1 MNRIIEQYLRAF
13 VHRRPKT
20 WGKLLLWVE
29 WSHNTSWNV
38 ATGTTPYEIT
48 FGHKPFNFPNYIT
61 GSSKLDAVE
70 DMLKDRDDT
79 FQVIRKKLLKAQATM
94 KRFADTKRREVMY
107 EPGDWVLLKLRPCW
121 QTSAKGVSEVQGKLS
136 KRFYGPFKV
145 IERIGPVAYRLQLPE
160 GARIHPVFHCSV
172 LKPFQGTPELEVSA
186 QLPYHCLQDQPIISP
201 LAILDYRRSTSTD
214 PWQVLVQW
222 NGLLPNDTSWEDGKN
237 YRRIITLRTR

>member
-1 MNRIIEQYLRAF
+1 M
-13 VHRRPKT
+13 
-20 WGKLLLWVE
+20 
-29 WSHNTSWNV
+29 
-38 ATGTTPYEIT
+38 
-48 FGHKPFNFPNYIT
+48 
-61 GSSKLDAVE
+61 LDAVE

-172 LKPFQGTPELEVSA
+172 LKPFQGTPELEVAA
-186 QLPYHCLQDQPIISP
+186 QLPDHFLQDQPIISP